1 MRQDKIII
9 ILRYFITYILVII
22 TFTACN
28 WQEKKNKVKPFSF
41 PDNVELIFHIN
52 HKDNFLSAITN
63 NTLWKQLP
71 PHTFHLHEMKLIESM
86 PSDVDIW
93 VAIDNHQRFVAITPI
108 TEKDTITVW
117 KGADNTLQKQAQ
129 FGKEWFYTLANNYLI
144 ISDSDKITDYTQP
157 AKTPKS
163 AKQQE
168 LQQLQALASTDCVAN
183 WFVPTTLA
191 NHYFSQYF
199 EQNIL
204 TTLPQWVAFDLY
216 LDDNSFR
223 YSGITSMGNPTESH
237 PLQHTTPYPNSLAD
251 LISARALALTIYSFE
266 DANRIVQNDS
276 LAQNGIFEEA
286 INGVAFAKT
295 IDGEFAIVPTY
306 DTDQAL
312 DGLPILSE
320 DFKYNFPI
328 YDLGEQPLVFFR
340 IFNPHFSPKYV
351 GVYEKHLVFAP
362 TKELLVSVV
371 NDMQRGYVLSA
382 NKAYQLLAES
392 SASSASITK
401 VANLYDQASFA
412 NKYPFVAE
420 HYRWALFQQT
430 IQNDY
435 YVLNFVCQQ
444 QTQQT
449 LTNEMREQFRF
460 TVDDQLVTP
469 PMLLTNHRTKQLE
482 IAVQDV
488 NNELYLI
495 DNKGSLLWK
504 KKLDGKIQGEIQQV
518 DLFKNGFLQ
527 MIFSTE
533 KTVWVLDRNGNVVPP
548 FPLYYKN
555 NITPVEVF
563 DYDQNRE
570 YRFLFAENQTLHLLD
585 RKGQSVK
592 GFFQRSNGLPLFTPQ
607 HYRIGDRDYLIYPS
621 KNGVFNILHRNG
633 ENRIT
638 VKDRYEFSKNPPA
651 VINNL
656 FTFATEDGYLVSID
670 EKGGVKKE
678 RKGYVAPFYWGA
690 NRYTRYALTGNLLIF
705 GWRKIELL
713 DGKYMRPQL
722 FRLRGMN
729 YIAVTDTNIQK
740 TYLYDEK
747 GELVKDFP
755 VESTNQIA
763 IDINTDKQM
772 WIVTEKTPT
781 EIVVY
786 TF

>member
-41 PDNVELIFHIN
+41 PDSAELIFHIN

-117 KGADNTLQKQAQ
+117 KGANNTLQKQAQ

-157 AKTPKS
+157 ANTPKS

-223 YSGITSMGNPTESH
+223 YSGITSIGNQTESH

-251 LISARALALTIYSFE
+251 LIPARTLALTIYSFE

-401 VANLYDQASFA
+401 VANLYDQTSFA

-518 DLFKNGFLQ
+518 DLFKNGF
-527 MIFSTE
+527 
-533 KTVWVLDRNGNVVPP
+533 
-548 FPLYYKN
+548 
-555 NITPVEVF
+555 
-563 DYDQNRE
+563 
-570 YRFLFAENQTLHLLD
+570 
-585 RKGQSVK
+585 
-592 GFFQRSNGLPLFTPQ
+592 
-607 HYRIGDRDYLIYPS
+607 
-621 KNGVFNILHRNG
+621 
-633 ENRIT
+633 
-638 VKDRYEFSKNPPA
+638 
-651 VINNL
+651 
-656 FTFATEDGYLVSID
+656 
-670 EKGGVKKE
+670 
-678 RKGYVAPFYWGA
+678 
-690 NRYTRYALTGNLLIF
+690 
-705 GWRKIELL
+705 
-713 DGKYMRPQL
+713 
-722 FRLRGMN
+722 
-729 YIAVTDTNIQK
+729 
-740 TYLYDEK
+740 
-747 GELVKDFP
+747 
-755 VESTNQIA
+755 
-763 IDINTDKQM
+763 
-772 WIVTEKTPT
+772 
-781 EIVVY
+781 
-786 TF
+786 